1 MPSPRLSVEQYV
13 QGVLSGNRG
22 ILSRTITL
30 LESSKDSDRNLSK
43 EILRRIY
50 PHTGSSIRIGMT
62 GTPGVGK
69 STLLDRLG
77 MHVIQQG
84 LSIAILAID
93 PSSTRN
99 KGSILGDKTRM
110 NQLAQQKQAYI
121 RPSPSRGFLGG
132 VGQRTKETIL
142 LCEAAGFDVVV
153 VETVGVGQSETMISQ
168 MTDVFVSLLLPGGGD
183 ELQGIKKGL
192 LEMSDIIVINKADGN
207 NLQKAQNTLRE
218 HRVAQKYIRP
228 KQDFWNVQTL
238 LCSALT
244 GMGISDLWK
253 TICEYQNLLGTKITN
268 YRQNQ
273 DIHWI
278 WTTIKEQIYK
288 DVHQKLQHDWM
299 VLQEQLRS
307 GTISTLEIQ
316 EILFESYKN
325 LFQKSEGN

>member
-110 NQLAQQKQAYI
+110 NQLAQQEQAYI

-218 HRVAQKYIRP
+218 HRIAQKYIRP

-244 GMGISDLWK
+244 GMGISELWK
-253 TICEYQNLLGTKITN
+253 TICEYHMLLGSKITN

-278 WTTIKEQIYK
+278 WTTIQEQIFE

-299 VLQEQLRS
+299 ILQEQLRS

-325 LFQKSEGN
+325 LFQKSEDN